1 MTVDIVIRD
10 YDPEWPAQYEREAA
24 VLRAAFGDVAQ
35 RIDHVGS
42 TAVPGLGAKPV
53 IDIQVSVAS
62 LLPLDAYRQP
72 LEACGYT
79 FFGILDD
86 YPFFC
91 KPAAWPHSHH
101 VHVCESGSD
110 VEWRQ
115 LAFPAWLRDHP
126 DDRAEYERLKRA
138 LAAQSWETGDDYANA
153 KTELVE
159 RIIASIRAAH
169 SR

>member
-1 MTVDIVIRD
+1 MTVDIVIVD
-10 YDPEWPAQYEREAA
+10 YDPEWPAKFEREAA
-24 VLRAAFGDVAQ
+24 VLRAALGAVAH

-42 TAVPGLGAKPV
+42 TSVPGLGAKPV

-62 LLPLDAYRQP
+62 LLPLDAYRRP

-79 FFGILDD
+79 FFGILDE
-86 YPFFC
+86 YPFFK
-91 KPAAWPHSHH
+91 KPAAGPRTHH
-101 VHVCESGSD
+101 VHVCASGSD

-115 LAFPAWLRDHP
+115 LAFPAWLREHP
-126 DDRAEYERLKRA
+126 DDRAEYEQLKRA
-138 LAAQSWETGDDYANA
+138 LAKQSWDSGDDYANA

-159 RIIASIRAAH
+159 RIIEKIRAAN